1 MVDTGSGG
9 LCRLMWVLFEAYWGE
24 HADRGVSLGAVV
36 AFLDPACGGDL
47 GFGFPCPMVS
57 VVEPGL
63 EGRPERLGGGSVTY
77 TADAATSPLPWGV
90 DVRRSYGGTRPDQR
104 QVIELAK
111 LGKIALEYKTHE
123 LDNGLQAFADLA
135 AGIVPGR
142 AILLSRD
149 RWPPPEGNLGRRRRR
164 RAGSQVLAR

>member
-1 MVDTGSGG
+1 MADTGSGG

-24 HADRGVSLGAVV
+24 HADRGVPLGAVV

-47 GFGFPCPMVS
+47 GFGFRCPMVS
-57 VVEPGL
+57 VVELGL
-63 EGRPERLGGGSVTY
+63 EGRPERLGGGGSVTY
-77 TADAATSPLPWGV
+77 TADAATSPLSWGV

-111 LGKIALEYKTHE
+111 LGKIALEYKTYE

-142 AILLSRD
+142 AILLSV
-149 RWPPPEGNLGRRRRR
+149 P
-164 RAGSQVLAR
+164 